1 MEIRKISIGPDY
13 KGGAMH
19 YLVGQKIL
27 NDTNEIHVIKF
38 EDSTQSI
45 KIYIINEAN
54 EILLWKEFTHT
65 IPISIEYNITVIQT
79 SIAIVDKAIKK
90 QQYYA
95 DTQVGNSWLRDRAI
109 AKAQLRKVI
118 EEIEKVGIWSIIKY
132 KVSETEETA
141 FCIPEADW
149 QAIRKEAGLEE

>member
-1 MEIRKISIGPDY
+1 MEIRKISVGPDY

-27 NDTNEIHVIKF
+27 NDTNEIHVIKL

-65 IPISIEYNITVIQT
+65 IPISIEYNIF
-79 SIAIVDKAIKK
+79 
-90 QQYYA
+90 Y
-95 DTQVGNSWLRDRAI
+95 
-109 AKAQLRKVI
+109 
-118 EEIEKVGIWSIIKY
+118 
-132 KVSETEETA
+132 
-141 FCIPEADW
+141 
-149 QAIRKEAGLEE
+149 

>member
-19 YLVGQKIL
+19 YIVGQKIL
-27 NDTNEIHVIKF
+27 NDTNEIHIIKL

-65 IPISIEYNITVIQT
+65 IPISIEYNIF
-79 SIAIVDKAIKK
+79 
-90 QQYYA
+90 Y
-95 DTQVGNSWLRDRAI
+95 
-109 AKAQLRKVI
+109 
-118 EEIEKVGIWSIIKY
+118 
-132 KVSETEETA
+132 
-141 FCIPEADW
+141 
-149 QAIRKEAGLEE
+149 